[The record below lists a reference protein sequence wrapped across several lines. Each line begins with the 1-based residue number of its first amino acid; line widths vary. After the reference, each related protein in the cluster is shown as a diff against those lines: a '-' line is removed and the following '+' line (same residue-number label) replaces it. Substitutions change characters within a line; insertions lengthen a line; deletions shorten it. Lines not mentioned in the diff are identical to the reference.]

1 MPNRK
6 VLIVDDEES
15 SRAYVERVLDHA
27 GYTAVTAANGY
38 EAFHVVEQQDDFD
51 LYVLDVVMP
60 GMQGDELARRLR
72 ERNADAKILYFTGYV
87 DKLFEQRTTLWENEA
102 FIEKPV
108 SINGLIEAVSMLLT
122 AG

>member
-38 EAFHVVEQQDDFD
+38 EALHVVEQQDDFD

-60 GMQGDELARRLR
+60 GMQGDELGRRLR
-72 ERNADAKILYFTGYV
+72 ERDADAKILYLIGYV
-87 DKLFEQRTTLWENEA
+87 NTLFEQRTTLWENEA